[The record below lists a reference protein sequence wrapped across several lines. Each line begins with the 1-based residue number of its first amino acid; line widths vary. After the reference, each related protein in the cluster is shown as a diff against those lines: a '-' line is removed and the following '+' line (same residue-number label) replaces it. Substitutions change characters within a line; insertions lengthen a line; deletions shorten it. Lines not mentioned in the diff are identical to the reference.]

1 MCGIAGFA
9 GRFDREVLVAMSD
22 RIAHRGPDDD
32 DHRVLHP
39 PVGPPVG
46 LAHRRLSIIDLSAAG
61 RQPMEVDCGAC
72 GAHGDASESRRMWLV
87 YNGELYNHVA
97 LRRELE
103 ARGHRFFSR
112 TDSEVLLHLWAEYG
126 RGMLPMLNG
135 IFAFAL
141 YDGRRRGQVDGAP
154 GDLLLVR
161 DGFGVKPLYLA
172 ETPDGVLFASELK
185 ALLAAPI
192 DREID
197 PVAIHDY
204 VTHLWC
210 PAPRTPLRAVEK
222 VEPATAMI
230 VREGAVV
237 DRWTFAGLPQP
248 APRREAVSAT
258 SRGIREHLE
267 QAVSRQLVADVEV
280 GAFLSGGLDSSA
292 IVAMMRRLQPNAR
305 IPCYSIGFRG
315 GETLEDHAE
324 DLPYARRVA
333 DHLNVDLRVLEV
345 GPEIIDLLPELIFHL
360 DEPQADPAPI
370 NSLLIARRAAADG
383 VKVLMSGQGGDDV
396 FTGYRRHSALRMERL
411 WGRAPRSLRA
421 GVGSL
426 AGALYDGR
434 VPVPWMKSARARQ
447 AVRGLAHAG
456 LDADDRL
463 LSYFSWG
470 GERTRRG
477 LYSPA
482 LRTALTGAHASAL
495 RRTLA
500 GVSSDLDPVQRML
513 HLEVRHFLADHNLAY
528 TDKTGMAEGVEVR
541 VPLLDP
547 DLVAYAAGIPVA
559 RKMAGG
565 VPKASFK
572 RAMEPLL
579 PHDVV
584 YRPKTGFGA
593 PLRRWLNRELRPLVD
608 ELLSPQSL
616 ASRGLF
622 DPTAVRRLIDADRA
636 RRVDAAYNIFAVL
649 CVEQWCRIFL
659 DRDGRRP

>member
-9 GRFDREVLVAMSD
+9 GTFDVDLLEAMSD
-22 RIAHRGPDDD
+22 RIAHRGPDDAD
-32 DHRVLHP
+32 AVLLRP
-39 PVGPPVG
+39 AEGPPVG

-61 RQPMEVDCGAC
+61 RQPMGVQCDRCGGHEEAW
-72 GAHGDASESRRMWLV
+72 RRMWLV
-87 YNGELYNHVA
+87 YNGELYNHLE
-97 LRRELE
+97 LRAELE

-126 RGMLPMLNG
+126 DALLERLNG

-141 YDGRRRGQVDGAP
+141 YDGRGG
-154 GDLLLVR
+154 LLLAR

-172 ETPDGVLFASELK
+172 ETSRGLLFASELK

-192 DREID
+192 SRDID
-197 PVAIHDY
+197 PVAVHHY
-204 VTHLWC
+204 VTYLWC

-222 VEPATAMI
+222 LEPGTALR
-230 VREGAVV
+230 VRGGAIER
-237 DRWTFAGLPQP
+237 RWCFYRPP
-248 APRREAVSAT
+248 VSAPRRESAAAT

-267 QAVSRQLVADVEV
+267 QAVRRQLVADVEV

-305 IPCYSIGFRG
+305 IPCYSIGLRG

-333 DHLNVDLRVLEV
+333 DHLKVDLRVLEV
-345 GPEIIDLLPELIFHL
+345 GPEIIDRLPELLFHL

-370 NSLLIARRAAADG
+370 HSLLIARRAAKDG

-396 FTGYRRHSALRMERL
+396 YTGYRRHSALRLERL
-411 WGRAPRSLRA
+411 WGGLPARAKGAIGGAA
-421 GVGSL
+421 GL
-426 AGALYDGR
+426 LHEGR
-434 VPVPWMKSARARQ
+434 VPVPWMKSGVARR
-447 AVRGLAHAG
+447 AVRALAHAG
-456 LDADDRL
+456 LPADQRL
-463 LSYFSWG
+463 AAYFRWG

-477 LYSPA
+477 LLSPDVRA
-482 LRTALTGAHASAL
+482 GLRDDAPLA
-495 RRTLA
+495 RTLA
-500 GVSSDLDPVQRML
+500 ALPPGMDPVQRML
-513 HLEVRHFLADHNLAY
+513 HLELRHFLADHNLAY

-547 DLVAYAAGIPVA
+547 DLVAHAAGIPVD

-565 VPKASFK
+565 VPKAAFK

-579 PHDVV
+579 PRDVV

-593 PLRRWLNRELRPLVD
+593 PLRRWMSRELRPMVD
-608 ELLSPQSL
+608 ELLSPASL

-622 DPTAVRRLIDADRA
+622 DPAAVRRLVELDRA
-636 RRVDAAYNIFAVL
+636 RRVDAAYNLFAVL
-649 CVEQWCRIFL
+649 CVEQWCRIFV